1 MKFVLIFAL
10 IFLCFPSLTEAE
22 PVVRNGVLVRVN
34 DAVITYKDIQNRIAD
49 DLAFL
54 ERQYGNQPKVFDQ
67 KLAEL
72 EKQHI
77 ELLVEEQLILHEFK
91 TGGYRLPDSWIED
104 RINKDIRTYRN
115 RLTLT
120 QTLQAQGMTYE
131 GYRTKVRD
139 RVIIEAMMD
148 QNVPRDPVISPFKIE
163 SYYVQNRDKFN
174 VQDQV
179 KLRMI
184 VITNR
189 PNDNLFAPKKMTQE
203 ILAKIE
209 EGATF
214 AEMAKIYSQGSQST
228 EGGDWGWVERSV
240 LRADLAEKAFGLKP
254 GQRSG
259 VIEAPDGCY
268 LMQVDES
275 RTSFIKPLSEVREE
289 IESTLKTEESRRLK
303 KKWIDRLKSKSFLL
317 YF

>member
-10 IFLCFPSLTEAE
+10 FLLVPFSQAE
-22 PVVRNGVLVRVN
+22 PLVRNGVLVRVN
-34 DAVITYKDIQNRIAD
+34 DAVITYKDIQNRIAP
-49 DLAFL
+49 DLEFL
-54 ERQYGNQPKVFDQ
+54 ERQYGSQPKVFDQ

-72 EKQHI
+72 EKQHV
-77 ELLVEEQLILHEFK
+77 EQLVEEQLILHEFK

-104 RINKDIRTYRN
+104 RIKKDIRTYRN

-139 RVIIEAMMD
+139 RVIIEAMMF
-148 QNVPRDPVISPFKIE
+148 QNVPRDPVISPFRIE
-163 SYYVQNRDKFN
+163 SYYTENRDKFN

-184 VITNR
+184 VVTNR
-189 PNDNLFAPKKMTQE
+189 PSDNLFAPKKMAQE

-275 RTSFIKPLSEVREE
+275 RASFIKPLSEVREE
-289 IESTLKTEESRRLK
+289 IESDLKKAESRRLK
-303 KKWIDRLKSKSFLL
+303 EKWIDRLKKKSFLL